1 MEQMRTRLTDN
12 LGLKLLS
19 VALAVFLWAV
29 VVGEQKVE
37 VAMNI
42 PLEVKGL
49 PSDLIMVNEPG
60 DTLEVHVRGP
70 KTLVNTLSAG
80 EMGLEGLPKNF
91 VEGDNLLDIRPE
103 MIRVPRGI
111 AVVGVNPR
119 RIRVILDA
127 IAQREVEVS
136 PRIEGEPAKGFVVA
150 RVTSTPPRVRMAG
163 PKKDLRRLT
172 RVYTVPINLEGH
184 TASFSTRAML
194 EPVGRQVRVL
204 DDTPIIVAVE
214 IGALKS

>member
-1 MEQMRTRLTDN
+1 MRTRLTDN

-150 RVTSTPPRVRMAG
+150 RVTSTPPHVRMAG

>member
-1 MEQMRTRLTDN
+1 MRTRLTDN

-150 RVTSTPPRVRMAG
+150 RVTSTPLHVRMAG

>member
-1 MEQMRTRLTDN
+1 MRTRFLDN
-12 LGLKLLS
+12 LGLKLVSLG
-19 VALAVFLWAV
+19 LAVFLWAV

-150 RVTSTPPRVRMAG
+150 RVTSTPPHVRMAG

>member
-1 MEQMRTRLTDN
+1 MRTRLTDN

-136 PRIEGEPAKGFVVA
+136 PRTEGEPAKGFVVA
-150 RVTSTPPRVRMAG
+150 RVTSTPPHVRMAG